1 MKNTAASPV
10 MGWIRRLT
18 LMLAVFSGSA
28 NAALYTGVWDP
39 TYGNP
44 FNNLGWRG
52 TAEYFVPDTC
62 VPGGTIDISNSID
75 CSNAAIVTQAQ
86 VEFYDITAGGQP
98 TISTLVFNPASLIIG
113 TLRYVSGDL
122 TQLTTSSSNYV
133 APVEDLSAFGVSSNT
148 EFSLFFTLD
157 GPRLA
162 WQECYGYEYRY
173 STHHYPPECSSGVN
187 NAAEFPATFEITRVP
202 EPGTLAL
209 ACLALLALTPRRVRA
224 ALLSRR

>member
-1 MKNTAASPV
+1 MKNSAASPA
-10 MGWIRRLT
+10 MGWIRRLA
-18 LMLAVFSGSA
+18 LLLAVFSGSA
-28 NAALYTGVWDP
+28 NAAVYTGVWDP

-44 FNNLGWRG
+44 FTNLGWRG

-86 VEFYDITAGGQP
+86 VEFYDINASGQP

-113 TLRYVSGDL
+113 TLSYVAGEL
-122 TQLTTSSSNYV
+122 TQLTTTGSNYV
-133 APVEDLSAFGVSSNT
+133 SPVEDLSAFGVNSNT

-162 WQECYGYEYRY
+162 WQQCYDEYFTYAAYCECA
-173 STHHYPPECSSGVN
+173 SGVN
-187 NAAEFPATFEITRVP
+187 DATQFPATFTITRVP

-209 ACLALLALTPRRVRA
+209 ACLALLALSPRRVRA
-224 ALLSRR
+224 ALLPRR